1 MQAQVTG
8 GGQGSREVGGQGKMT
23 MDALKAGARVVVGTD
38 SPNAFLTH
46 GSLRAYVLAGMTP
59 FQALRAAT
67 AVPSEAL
74 GLDAGTIE
82 AGKLAD
88 MVMVDGNPLQNI
100 SDSYRVKRVMVNGRL
115 YGLDELLRGP
125 TSAATR

>member
-1 MQAQVTG
+1 
-8 GGQGSREVGGQGKMT
+8 MT
-23 MDALKAGARVVVGTD
+23 MDAFKAGARVVVGTD

-46 GSLRAYVLAGMTP
+46 GSLTR
-59 FQALRAAT
+59 LRARRDD
-67 AVPSEAL
+67 AVSGAPRGDRRLPSEAL

-115 YGLDELLRGP
+115 YGLDELLSGP

>member
-1 MQAQVTG
+1 
-8 GGQGSREVGGQGKMT
+8 
-23 MDALKAGARVVVGTD
+23 
-38 SPNAFLTH
+38 
-46 GSLRAYVLAGMTP
+46 MTP

-67 AVPSEAL
+67 VVPSEAL

-88 MVMVDGNPLQNI
+88 LVIVEGNPLQNI

-115 YGLDELLRGP
+115 YGIDELLSG
-125 TSAATR
+125 ATASGTR